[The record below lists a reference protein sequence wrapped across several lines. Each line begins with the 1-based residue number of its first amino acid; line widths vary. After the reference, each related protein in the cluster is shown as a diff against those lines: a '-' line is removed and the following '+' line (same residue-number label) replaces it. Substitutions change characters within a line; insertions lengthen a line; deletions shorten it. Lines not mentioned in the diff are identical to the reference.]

1 MFCCG
6 CFFSTS
12 NLILGKAATILA
24 PLALGDLVN
33 SLAKT
38 AAGETTAATAS
49 AAADSFPAAAA
60 ATADYARTAS
70 TPVVGDFLG
79 TLPFPG
85 LGDPAMLPI
94 LWLASYGLARVAA
107 SGFSELRTFLFARV
121 VQKGCRNQALLV
133 FDHLHTLDAE
143 YLTYGGGS
151 GHSTSKWP

>member
-6 CFFSTS
+6 CFFSTC

-49 AAADSFPAAAA
+49 AA
-60 ATADYARTAS
+60 ADYARTAS

-151 GHSTSKWP
+151 GHSTSKCP